1 MQENGRGRNSNTLC
15 FFSVVFLWVQGGS
28 GRVLPQEMMHRVQ
41 EAANAAVLEADT
53 SIANALAKITCVI
66 VKS

>member
-1 MQENGRGRNSNTLC
+1 M

>member
-1 MQENGRGRNSNTLC
+1 M
-15 FFSVVFLWVQGGS
+15 
-28 GRVLPQEMMHRVQ
+28 LPQEMMHRVQ